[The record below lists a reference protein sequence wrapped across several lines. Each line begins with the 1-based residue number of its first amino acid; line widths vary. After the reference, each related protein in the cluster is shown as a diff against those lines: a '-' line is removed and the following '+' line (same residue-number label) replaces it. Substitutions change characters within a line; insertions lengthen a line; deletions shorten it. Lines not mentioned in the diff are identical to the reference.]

1 MMKNFIVIA
10 VVTLLCVGCSKSAK
24 EKEIEREELEQLQ
37 GRGSS
42 SNSEFIGADEYCKT
56 ISGFT
61 CRQAIVDEA
70 GWLIV
75 GIDATGGNY
84 DNLAQQFLD
93 EAKSNGVIGLKGCG
107 IVNYSTSEFQQ
118 GAVVGERIGK
128 AYN

>member
-1 MMKNFIVIA
+1 MRKLIVITFA
-10 VVTLLCVGCSKSAK
+10 ALLSIGCSNSQ
-24 EKEIEREELEQLQ
+24 RQQRTQEELEILQ
-37 GRGSS
+37 GH
-42 SNSEFIGADEYCKT
+42 NSTSETRITSADEYCET

-61 CRQAIVDEA
+61 CRKAIVDEA

-84 DNLAQQFLD
+84 DRLAEQFLD
-93 EAKSNGVIGLKGCG
+93 EAKGEGVMGLKGCG

>member
-1 MMKNFIVIA
+1 M
-10 VVTLLCVGCSKSAK
+10 S
-24 EKEIEREELEQLQ
+24 
-37 GRGSS
+37 
-42 SNSEFIGADEYCKT
+42 ADEYCKT

-61 CRQAIVDEA
+61 CRKAIVDEA

-84 DNLAQQFLD
+84 DRLAEQFLD
-93 EAKSNGVIGLKGCG
+93 EAKGEGVMGLKGCG

>member
-1 MMKNFIVIA
+1 MRKLILIA
-10 VVTLLCVGCSKSAK
+10 VAILLCVSCSNSKNN
-24 EKEIEREELEQLQ
+24 ETTREELEILQ
-37 GRGSS
+37 GHDGSS
-42 SNSEFIGADEYCKT
+42 ENKIMSADEYCET

-61 CRQAIVDEA
+61 CRKAIVDEA

-84 DNLAQQFLD
+84 DRLAEQFLD
-93 EAKSNGVIGLKGCG
+93 EAKGEGVMGLKGCG